1 VKLTQ
6 RSQQQP
12 ATSMSLLKGFVIQSI
27 IGINWPVGFEKPKK
41 WIGGKGALSSFS
53 FLFVKSSDLNHYF

>member
-41 WIGGKGALSSFS
+41 RIGGKKGGVEL
-53 FLFVKSSDLNHYF
+53 LFFFYL